1 MTAGAIRM
9 TLADRDISRE
19 RLTLVFEDLRRFCN
33 EGGYGASYARG
44 WLLVRGDDNS
54 RHIPP
59 TEVRCGRSPPV
70 RLEP

>member
-33 EGGYGASYARG
+33 EGGYGAALCPRLAARSG
-44 WLLVRGDDNS
+44 
-54 RHIPP
+54 
-59 TEVRCGRSPPV
+59 
-70 RLEP
+70 